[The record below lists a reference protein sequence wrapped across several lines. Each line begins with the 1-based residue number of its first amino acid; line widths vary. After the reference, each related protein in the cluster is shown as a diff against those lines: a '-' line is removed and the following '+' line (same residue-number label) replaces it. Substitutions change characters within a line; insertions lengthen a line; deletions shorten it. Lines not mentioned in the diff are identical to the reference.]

1 VTARRLSALLSAL
14 LFALPAGGALAEEDE
29 VPPYDAHPEVE
40 RFVLELVERHAFD
53 ADELRKVF
61 SRTRRDEAVLT
72 AMRAQPRQADSWQAY
87 RAQFVN
93 EQHVRAG
100 LEFWKAHRASL
111 ARARSEFGV
120 PEEIILAI
128 LGVETFY
135 GRNTGRW
142 RVIDAL
148 ATLAFDYPPRAPF
161 FRGELENYLVF
172 VRDKELDVFS
182 VKGSYAGA
190 IGIPQFMPGSYLRYA
205 VDFDG
210 DGAIDLRGNAAD
222 AIGSVANFL
231 HRHGWQRGTPAQ
243 LAVRE
248 AGNGHEP
255 FVSSD
260 PKPRHTLE
268 ELGQAGVRAAR
279 APLPPDTLA
288 VLLRLQTPE
297 RPDEYRLGL
306 QNFYVLT
313 RYNRSLFYAFSVSDL
328 ADALRAA
335 RRRSR
340 PAPRS

>member
-1 VTARRLSALLSAL
+1 MSAWRGCALALALL
-14 LFALPAGGALAEEDE
+14 AGGALAEDDE
-29 VPPYDAHPEVE
+29 PLPYPARPEVE

-53 ADELRKVF
+53 AGELRRVF
-61 SRTRRDEAVLT
+61 AGARREEAVLA
-72 AMRAQPRQADSWQAY
+72 AMRAQPRQSDSWQAY
-87 RAQFVN
+87 RALFVN

-100 LEFWKAHRASL
+100 LEFWRANRASL
-111 ARARSEFGV
+111 ARARADFGV
-120 PEEIILAI
+120 PEEIVIAI
-128 LGVETFY
+128 IGIETFY

-161 FRGELENYLVF
+161 FRGELENYLLF

-182 VKGSYAGA
+182 IKGSYAGA

-231 HRHGWQRGTPAQ
+231 LRHGWERGAPVQ
-243 LAVRE
+243 LPVR
-248 AGNGHEP
+248 ATGNAEE
-255 FVSSD
+255 FVSTD
-260 PKPRHTLE
+260 PRPRLSLE
-268 ELGQAGVRAAR
+268 ELGLAGVQPAR
-279 APLPPDTLA
+279 GAVPPDTRA
-288 VLLRLQTPE
+288 VLLRLRTPE
-297 RPDEYRLGL
+297 QPDEYRLGL

-313 RYNRSLFYAFSVSDL
+313 RYNRSLFYATAVSDL

-335 RRRSR
+335 RRGAR
-340 PAPRS
+340 PAPRG